1 MPKDFRGAKI
11 DRIKATNRHTQGTI
25 HNKLSYRRETA
36 LQGGLVMAKEED
48 WNWETIFMDIIGL
61 YSTTATYLASKEV
74 EIGEKNTQNK
84 VYYAVQG
91 HRGRYQSKAR
101 MRLPISD

>member
-48 WNWETIFMDIIGL
+48 WNWETIYTGIIGL
-61 YSTTATYLASKEV
+61 YSTTVMYLASKAIEF
-74 EIGEKNTQNK
+74 GDNAK
-84 VYYAVQG
+84 Y
-91 HRGRYQSKAR
+91 R
-101 MRLPISD
+101 